1 MMRKISKITA
11 AFFAFAFSLSLVG
24 CGENQPDAE
33 YAEAVYGTMYYLP
46 YSEEGYTVYDSENN
60 EVSLDKSNGF
70 FVEDTEGYTF
80 RIGDGKKV
88 YEISIRTSGTER
100 FQFSYEKEYFA
111 VGTEVELPK
120 VIALD
125 EAGKEMP
132 YTVSLKKGE
141 ESVSFENGVFTPES
155 TGTYVYTARADHH
168 GETVEKSAVVEVVEK
183 SSYKLRLVAEL
194 GEEYGMNQAFNFFGY
209 TPEFTTE
216 KAYGRDSGS
225 LKVTLTNDR
234 TYNQQFSVRNLFI
247 KDLTKCTELYFY
259 VYNDSDYN
267 LQLSVNLGS
276 FPVITPHRWTKISIT
291 DFAALTAWSHS
302 DVIKNN
308 FNLECI
314 EGLTICDFLEEW
326 TGMGKFSLYFS
337 SIYTWSEPV
346 AEDVV
351 DGLENLPDAFTQDDV
366 YDFEDLRE
374 MFTRLT
380 DEEKWENKG
389 VYQSAM
395 RKYTAFLKADNGLVE
410 EENVSVYFDR
420 EFGLKQVSAV
430 DCDLALDKTVLYDG
444 RATTKVSLAEQ
455 WEATVRMDYP
465 VISDCT
471 AYDELYIYIL
481 CDGDFEEDIMA
492 TFSYNTEEDSVLLKK
507 GEWVKVSFSDWENSS
522 VSDKANVYGV
532 ELDFYVKD
540 WADCL
545 PAGVSVHISCLYAG

>member
-1 MMRKISKITA
+1 MMRKISKITV
-11 AFFAFAFSLSLVG
+11 AFLAFALALPFG
-24 CGENQPDAE
+24 ACKGEKTEIE

-46 YSEEGYTVYDSENN
+46 YSEEEYTVYDSENN
-60 EVSLDKSNGF
+60 EVDLDKSNGF
-70 FVEDTEGYTF
+70 FVEDTKGYTF
-80 RIGDGKKV
+80 LIGDDKKV
-88 YEISIRTSGTER
+88 YEITVRKSGTER
-100 FQFSYEKEYFA
+100 FQFSYEKDYFA

-125 EAGKEMP
+125 EAGKEMS
-132 YTVSLKKGE
+132 YTVSLKRGE
-141 ESVSFENGVFTPES
+141 NDVAFENGVFTPES
-155 TGTYVYTARADHH
+155 VGTYVYTARANHH
-168 GETVEKSAVVEVVEK
+168 GKAIEKSAVIEVVEK

-247 KDLTKCTELYFY
+247 KDLTECTELYFY
-259 VYNDSDYN
+259 VFNDSDYN

-314 EGLTICDFLEEW
+314 EGLTICDFLEDW

-351 DGLENLPDAFTQDDV
+351 EGLKTLPDAFTQNDV

-374 MFTRLT
+374 MFSRLT

-395 RKYTAFLKADNGLVE
+395 RKYTAFLKEANGLVE
-410 EENVSVYFDR
+410 EENISVYFDR
-420 EFGLKQVSAV
+420 EFGLKQVSTV
-430 DCDLALDKTVLYDG
+430 DCDLALDTSVLYDG

-471 AYDELYIYIL
+471 GYDELYIYIL
-481 CDGDFEEDIMA
+481 CDGEFEEEIMA
-492 TFSYNTEEDSVLLKK
+492 TFSYNAEEDSVLLKK

-522 VSDKANVYGV
+522 ISDKANVYGV

-540 WADCL
+540 WANCL
-545 PAGVSVHISCLYAG
+545 PAGATFHISCLYAG